1 MKLKERQKEFDVI
14 KWYDSVLAGEDKCGS
29 YNFCVKCRKEE
40 TYPCARA
47 EHRYNNVGYYRLA
60 VIRRHRGK

>member
-29 YNFCVKCRKEE
+29 YKFCVKCRKEE
-40 TYPCARA
+40 PYPCAKA
-47 EHRYNNVGYYRLA
+47 EHRYNTGYYRLA
-60 VIRRHRGK
+60 VIRRHRN